1 MPLVFLGGSKQP
13 FYGRCAGPMAIVPNL
28 QERRKAKRERV
39 RGSMWRI
46 AGMMAKWWCGRGAHG
61 RVREASRA
69 SRVRWARA
77 KEEQVFLLGIVEHA
91 GEQAGRARRRKAEHD
106 IEMKR

>member
-1 MPLVFLGGSKQP
+1 M
-13 FYGRCAGPMAIVPNL
+13 
-28 QERRKAKRERV
+28 
-39 RGSMWRI
+39 
-46 AGMMAKWWCGRGAHG
+46 
-61 RVREASRA
+61 REASRA